1 MNHQERQLSYLL
13 RMWQE
18 GGESAPGDTPG
29 EQPLWRAS
37 LESPHTHRVQAFA
50 SLDEL
55 FAFLR
60 EAVDAEPPQCG
71 AAAGE
76 ALIQRGGS
84 EMKKVLVAIVVVAV
98 LVAGIAVGSAL
109 LTSGTA
115 EPIAAEG
122 SFAYEITA
130 GSSTGSGEMVLISGR
145 DKGTWEGAFEGT
157 SIGEYAETGS
167 PSGRSYEGTESFK
180 GYVEDEK
187 GRRRHGTLEIQLG
200 GERGDRESEWQGTW
214 EIIAGEG
221 DLENLAGGGTWT
233 GPPHEMVVYYS
244 GQLHFESKPFW
255 RFW

>member
-1 MNHQERQLSYLL
+1 
-13 RMWQE
+13 
-18 GGESAPGDTPG
+18 
-29 EQPLWRAS
+29 
-37 LESPHTHRVQAFA
+37 
-50 SLDEL
+50 
-55 FAFLR
+55 
-60 EAVDAEPPQCG
+60 
-71 AAAGE
+71 
-76 ALIQRGGS
+76 
-84 EMKKVLVAIVVVAV
+84 MKKVLMAIVVVAV
-98 LVAGIAVGSAL
+98 LVAGIAVGSVL
-109 LTSGTA
+109 LTSGNA

-122 SFAYEITA
+122 SFAYEIT
-130 GSSTGSGEMVLISGR
+130 GGNTVGSGEMIAMNGR

-157 SIGEYAETGS
+157 SIGEFVETGS

-244 GQLHFESKPFW
+244 GQLQFESKPFW